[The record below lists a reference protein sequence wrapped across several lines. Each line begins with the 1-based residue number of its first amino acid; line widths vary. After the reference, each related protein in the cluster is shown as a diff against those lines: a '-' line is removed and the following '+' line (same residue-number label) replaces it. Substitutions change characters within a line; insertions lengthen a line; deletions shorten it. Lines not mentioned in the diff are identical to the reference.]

1 MSKLAITGG
10 ISLNGEIK
18 ISGSKNSVLPILTA
32 TLLSNDV
39 VTISNVP
46 HLHDVT
52 TIMELLAQLGVKLT
66 VDAKLNVH
74 TDARSLKNFCAPYE
88 LVKTMRASILI
99 LGPLVTKFGEAEV
112 SLPETF

>member
-66 VDAKLNVH
+66 VDKPCIFISSLNCALNPCK
-74 TDARSLKNFCAPYE
+74 TLTPSIIKSYTFQESSLATN
-88 LVKTMRASILI
+88 L
-99 LGPLVTKFGEAEV
+99 
-112 SLPETF
+112 